1 MWCVDRRERGRDDA
15 GELPLKRQMSRLPA
29 FLSLVLFA
37 ALVIAWLHSY
47 RTGYEIYRLA
57 DRRGQYV
64 DVCCGRVT
72 WYAAETAV
80 TRRPAEWG
88 YVRRD
93 DTRAQRE
100 ANEAIAANVA
110 GRADAGGFS
119 LLGFAYYVGPTPAS
133 PRHLTVHLWLPTLLF
148 AVAPTLVLVRWV
160 RRRGANGLCPVCDYD
175 LRATPDRCPECG
187 TVAEAS

>member
-1 MWCVDRRERGRDDA
+1 MKRRTSH
-15 GELPLKRQMSRLPA
+15 LLA

-37 ALVIAWLHSY
+37 VSAIVWLHSY
-47 RTGYEIYRLA
+47 RTGHEVYRLA

-64 DVCCGRVT
+64 DVCRGRLT

-80 TRRPAEWG
+80 SRRPAEWG

-100 ANEAIAANVA
+100 ANEAIAANVS
-110 GRADAGGFS
+110 GRSGAEGFG
-119 LLGFAYYVGPTPAS
+119 LLGVAYYAGQAPAS
-133 PRHLTVHLWLPTLLF
+133 PRHLTVHLWLPTVLF
-148 AVAPTLVLVRWV
+148 AVAPTLLFVRWM
-160 RRRGANGLCPVCDYD
+160 RRRAAKGLCPACDYD

-187 TVAEAS
+187 TVAAAS